1 MDVVTLALAK
11 KGAKQYTDTAIAG
24 LGKGVIYKGTVNY
37 YNDLPNN
44 ATEGDAYTVRYKGT
58 SGTIAFNAE
67 FVRVS
72 TEWVQLGPESVSDEL
87 GDITTLTTTAK
98 TSAVAAINEVNG
110 QIGDIA
116 AILDDINGE
125 VI

>member
-24 LGKGVIYKGTVNY
+24 LGKGVNYKGAVNY

-67 FVRVS
+67 FVKVS
-72 TEWVQLGPESVSDEL
+72 AEWVQLGPGSISDEL
-87 GDITTLTTTAK
+87 GDITTLTTTTK
-98 TSAVAAINEVNG
+98 TNVVAAINEVNG

>member
-11 KGAKQYTDTAIAG
+11 KSAKQYTDTAIAG
-24 LGKGVIYKGTVNY
+24 LGKGINYKGAVNY

-44 ATEGDAYTVRYKGT
+44 ATEGDAYTVRYKGI

-67 FVRVS
+67 YVRVS
-72 TEWVQLGPESVSDEL
+72 TEWVQLGPESVSNEL

>member
-24 LGKGVIYKGTVNY
+24 LGKGVIYKGAVNY

-44 ATEGDAYTVRYKGT
+44 VTEGDAYTVRYKGT

-98 TSAVAAINEVNG
+98 TSAVAAINEING
-110 QIGDIA
+110 QIGDIG